1 MRSLPPCKVAVLE
14 KRRRPLDERRAADFR
29 PWRDGWGR
37 GVELLDREARG
48 GLVARHEV
56 GALLL
61 RDDIVDV
68 VERAAAAL
76 IHHIEQPERPRA
88 TIAQHELRDRAAQL
102 LIEGRERLRRD
113 AMLDHTSAENA
124 RID

>member
-1 MRSLPPCKVAVLE
+1 MRALRPCKAAVLE
-14 KRRRPLDERRAADFR
+14 SGAARSDQCRAPDFR

-102 LIEGRERLRRD
+102 LIEGRER
-113 AMLDHTSAENA
+113 
-124 RID
+124 